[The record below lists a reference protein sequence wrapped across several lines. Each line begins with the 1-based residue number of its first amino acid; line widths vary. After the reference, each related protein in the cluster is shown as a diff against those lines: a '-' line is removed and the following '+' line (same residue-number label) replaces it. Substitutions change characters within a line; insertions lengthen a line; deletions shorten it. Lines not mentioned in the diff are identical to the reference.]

1 MRKLVTWLVVS
12 LGIAALVRKLR
23 KREEPAELAPVSV
36 TGEDPA
42 DELRRK
48 LAETRTEDQPE
59 ATEATEEQPEA
70 PPAAETSVED
80 RRAGVYEQGRAT
92 LDEMRQPEES

>member
-59 ATEATEEQPEA
+59 A

-80 RRAGVYEQGRAT
+80 RRAEVYEQGRAT
-92 LDEMRQPEES
+92 LDEMQPPDES